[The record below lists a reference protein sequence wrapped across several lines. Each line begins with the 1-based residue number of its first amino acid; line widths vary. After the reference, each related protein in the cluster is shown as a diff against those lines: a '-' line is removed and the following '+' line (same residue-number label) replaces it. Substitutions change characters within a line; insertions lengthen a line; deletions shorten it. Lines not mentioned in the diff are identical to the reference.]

1 VPSLDLFIWK
11 MGGSDSQYDAKDTGQ
26 PELKPYGERANW
38 KRTVDEDGSALRMLE
53 MVVAALSKSGR

>member
-1 VPSLDLFIWK
+1 